1 MKASASRGGLRG
13 MKLAPN
19 DLGLNPQLW
28 GRHMET
34 KNSRRDFLKIAGA
47 SVATAGVV
55 SVPATAD
62 AASQQSAVG
71 ASTLPYPLSRIGK
84 VSGMRVN
91 QPVSFNYPD
100 ASSPCVAIKLG
111 KPTPGGVGPDN
122 DIVAHSILC
131 THMGCPV
138 SYDATA
144 GTLKCPCHFSVFDPE
159 NHGQMVCGQA
169 TENLPQIQLGYD
181 AKTDTVT
188 AVGVVG
194 LIYGRK
200 SNII

>member
-1 MKASASRGGLRG
+1 MD
-13 MKLAPN
+13 LAF
-19 DLGLNPQLW
+19 LYLAKQSLIQ
-28 GRHMET
+28 GRRMEA

-47 SVATAGVV
+47 SVATAGVAV
-55 SVPATAD
+55 VPSQAS
-62 AASQQSAVG
+62 AAPTQGGVG
-71 ASTLPYPLSRIGK
+71 STTLPYPASRVGK
-84 VSGMRVN
+84 GSGMRVN

-111 KPTPGGVGPDN
+111 KATPGGVGPDN

-138 SYDATA
+138 SYDAAA
-144 GTLKCPCHFSVFDPE
+144 GTFKCPCHFSVFDPE

-169 TENLPQIQLGYD
+169 TENLPQIQLTYD
-181 AKTDTVT
+181 AKTVTVT
-188 AVGVVG
+188 AVGVTG